1 MKQFLMTPKR
11 TDESCQYERRE
22 AERRQAFDSGHS
34 PIEIDGIKLGKDE
47 YGGVADAF
55 AFPLLMAVAAIFLA
69 IVAGAVVVQTNP
81 QWITDYFVALTAGV
95 AIIITAPLTIVAG
108 IREYRKLKSHKA
120 VRSLA
125 SLDPLTGLMN
135 RRSFSAS
142 LDVELKRMN
151 RTRHAAAVILFDL
164 DHFKKL
170 NDRFGHHI
178 GDEVLTS
185 VASIAY
191 SELRN
196 PFDRLARW
204 GGEEF
209 IILLHDMS
217 EETARGVCERLR
229 KRIGELSLN
238 AENQSVSVTA
248 SFGGSLLRPDRPFSE
263 ALYQADTALYEAKS
277 NGRDRVEFKRCIQLA
292 A

>member
-1 MKQFLMTPKR
+1 MIKSQRPSHA
-11 TDESCQYERRE
+11 TDPRCPYERRE
-22 AERRQAFDSGHS
+22 SERREAFDAGHS
-34 PIEIDGIKLGKDE
+34 PIDIDGIKFGKDE
-47 YGGVADAF
+47 FGGVADAF
-55 AFPLLMAVAAIFLA
+55 AFPLIMALAAVGLA
-69 IVAGAVVVQTNP
+69 MMAGTVVVQTNP
-81 QWITDYFVALTAGV
+81 QWITEYFVTLTASV
-95 AIIITAPLTIVAG
+95 ATLITVPLSIIAG
-108 IREYRKLKSHKA
+108 IREHRKLQSHKA
-120 VRSLA
+120 IRSLA

-142 LDVELKRMN
+142 LDVELKRMS
-151 RTRHAAAVILFDL
+151 RTRDAAAVILFDL

-178 GDEVLTS
+178 GDEVLTN

-229 KRIGELSLN
+229 QRIGELVLDVDG
-238 AENQSVSVTA
+238 EQVTVTA
-248 SFGGSLLRPDRPFSE
+248 SFGGSLLRPDHPFSE
-263 ALYQADTALYEAKS
+263 ALHQADVALYEAKS
-277 NGRDRVEFKRCIQLA
+277 GGRDRVEFKRCLQLA

>member
-1 MKQFLMTPKR
+1 MISSLSASSPASETCKYDR
-11 TDESCQYERRE
+11 RESERRE
-22 AERRQAFDSGHS
+22 AFAAGHS
-34 PIEIDGIKLGKDE
+34 PIEIDGIKFGKDE
-47 YGGVADAF
+47 FGGVADAF
-55 AFPLLMAVAAIFLA
+55 AFPLVMALAAVGLA
-69 IVAGAVVVQTNP
+69 MVAGTVVVETNP
-81 QWITDYFVALTAGV
+81 HWITEYFVTLIASV
-95 AIIITAPLTIVAG
+95 ATLITVPLSIIAG
-108 IREYRKLKSHKA
+108 IREHRKLQSHKA
-120 VRSLA
+120 IRSLA

-164 DHFKKL
+164 DRFKKL
-170 NDRFGHHI
+170 NDRFGHHV

-217 EETARGVCERLR
+217 EETARGVCDRLR
-229 KRIGELSLN
+229 QRIGELILN
-238 AENQSVSVTA
+238 ADGEEVMVTA

-263 ALYQADTALYEAKS
+263 ALHQADIALYEAKS
-277 NGRDRVEFKRCIQLA
+277 NGRDRVEFKRCLQLA

>member
-1 MKQFLMTPKR
+1 MSRIPLTP
-11 TDESCQYERRE
+11 EPANEICQYERRE
-22 AERRQAFDSGHS
+22 TERREAFDSGHS
-34 PIEIDGIKLGKDE
+34 PIEIDGIKFGKDE
-47 YGGVADAF
+47 FGGVADAF
-55 AFPLLMAVAAIFLA
+55 AFPLVMAFAAICLA
-69 IVAGAVVVQTNP
+69 MVAGTVVVQTNP
-81 QWITDYFVALTAGV
+81 QWITDYFVTLTASL
-95 AIIITAPLTIVAG
+95 AIIITVPLSIVAG
-108 IREYRKLKSHKA
+108 IREHRKLKSHNA
-120 VRSLA
+120 IRSLA

-142 LDVELKRMN
+142 LDVELKRMS

-178 GDEVLTS
+178 GDEVLTR

-229 KRIGELSLN
+229 QRIGELALN
-238 AENQSVSVTA
+238 ADNEMVKVTA

-263 ALYQADTALYEAKS
+263 ALHQADIALYEAKS

>member
-1 MKQFLMTPKR
+1 MNNSPQPSESI
-11 TDESCQYERRE
+11 DEICPYERRE

-34 PIEIDGIKLGKDE
+34 PIEIDDIKLGRDE
-47 YGGVADAF
+47 FGGVADAF
-55 AFPLLMAVAAIFLA
+55 AFPLVMALAAICLA
-69 IVAGAVVVQTNP
+69 LVAGTVVVQTNP
-81 QWITDYFVALTAGV
+81 QWITEYFVTLAVSLTL
-95 AIIITAPLTIVAG
+95 IITTPLTIIAG
-108 IREYRKLKSHKA
+108 IREHRKLQSHKA
-120 VRSLA
+120 IRSLA
-125 SLDPLTGLMN
+125 SLDPLTGVMN

-170 NDRFGHHI
+170 NDSFGHHI

-185 VASIAY
+185 IASIAY

-209 IILLHDMS
+209 IILLHDMN

-229 KRIGELSLN
+229 ERISALVLDADDQVVN
-238 AENQSVSVTA
+238 VTA

-263 ALYQADTALYEAKS
+263 ALHQADVALYEAKS

>member
-1 MKQFLMTPKR
+1 MIRSPLRRKPVE
-11 TDESCQYERRE
+11 DAGNYERRE
-22 AERRQAFDSGHS
+22 AERRRAFDSGLS
-34 PIEIDGIKLGKDE
+34 PLEIDGIKLDQDE
-47 YGGVADAF
+47 YGEMHDTF
-55 AFPLLMAVAAIFLA
+55 AFPLIMALTAISLA
-69 IVAGAVVVQTNP
+69 MVAGTVVVETNP
-81 QWITDYFVALTAGV
+81 QWITDYFVTLVAGV
-95 AIIITAPLTIVAG
+95 TILITAPLSIIAG
-108 IREYRKLKSHKA
+108 IRERRKWKTHNA
-120 VRSLA
+120 IRSLA

-142 LDVELKRMN
+142 LDAELKRMN

-170 NDRFGHHI
+170 NDRYGHNV

-185 VASIAY
+185 IASIAY

-217 EETARGVCERLR
+217 EETARGVCQRLR
-229 KRIGELSLN
+229 QRIAELIVH
-238 AENQSVSVTA
+238 ADGDTVEVTA
-248 SFGGSLLRPDRPFSE
+248 SFGGSLLRPDRPFAE
-263 ALYQADTALYEAKS
+263 ALHQADLALYEAKS
-277 NGRDRVEFKRCIQLA
+277 NGRNRVEFKRCISLA

>member
-1 MKQFLMTPKR
+1 MMGTSANTTSVGETCP
-11 TDESCQYERRE
+11 YERRE
-22 AERRQAFDSGHS
+22 AERREAFDAGHS
-34 PIEIDGIKLGKDE
+34 PIEIDGIKISEDE
-47 YGGVADAF
+47 FGGVADAF
-55 AFPLLMAVAAIFLA
+55 AFPLAMAIAAICLVV
-69 IVAGAVVVQTNP
+69 VAGTVIVETNP
-81 QWITDYFVALTAGV
+81 QWITEYFVTLS
-95 AIIITAPLTIVAG
+95 TIVAILITLPLSIIAG
-108 IREYRKLKSHKA
+108 VREHRKLKSHKA
-120 VRSLA
+120 IRSLA

-142 LDVELKRMN
+142 LDDELKRMK
-151 RTRHAAAVILFDL
+151 RTGHAAAVILFDL
-164 DHFKKL
+164 DHFKAL
-170 NDRFGHHI
+170 NDRFGHHV
-178 GDEVLTS
+178 GDEVLTG

-229 KRIGELSLN
+229 ERIGELVLDI
-238 AENQSVSVTA
+238 EDGSVSVTA
-248 SFGGSLLRPDRPFSE
+248 SFGGSLLRPERPFSE
-263 ALYQADTALYEAKS
+263 ALHQADIALYEAKS
-277 NGRDRVEFKRCIQLA
+277 GGRDRVEFKRCLQLA

>member
-1 MKQFLMTPKR
+1 MTLPPSRKVSSSE
-11 TDESCQYERRE
+11 TCPYERRE
-22 AERRQAFDSGHS
+22 SERRQAFKAGQT
-34 PIEIDGIKLGKDE
+34 PIDIDGIKIGEDE
-47 YGGVADAF
+47 FGGVADAF
-55 AFPLLMAVAAIFLA
+55 AFPLAMAFAAICLVM
-69 IVAGAVVVQTNP
+69 VAGMVIVETNP
-81 QWITDYFVALTAGV
+81 QWITENFVTLSTTMAVLITVPLSIIAGV
-95 AIIITAPLTIVAG
+95 
-108 IREYRKLKSHKA
+108 REHRKLKSHEA
-120 VRSLA
+120 IRSLA

-142 LDVELKRMN
+142 LDDELKRMK
-151 RTRHAAAVILFDL
+151 RTGHAAAVILFDL
-164 DHFKKL
+164 DHFKAL
-170 NDRFGHHI
+170 NDRFGHHV
-178 GDEVLTS
+178 GDEVLTG

-217 EETARGVCERLR
+217 EETARGVSERLR
-229 KRIGELSLN
+229 ERIGELVLEIEG
-238 AENQSVSVTA
+238 AEVSVTA

-263 ALYQADTALYEAKS
+263 ALHQADIALYEAKS
-277 NGRDRVEFKRCIQLA
+277 GGRDRVEFKRCLQLA